1 MEATGNALQDNVYS
15 PRTHQQLDEVGVRM
29 IDMGTN
35 MSDIEV
41 RPQGDGIRVTDSDD
55 NAQVSCPLVDVI
67 PKIVKHG
74 SFPPRCDSLQNIE
87 IALLTVPLVVICES
101 VSRCLPTSWFS
112 KLCLHFKNW
121 IYSQASYRFVQFSHC

>member
-1 MEATGNALQDNVYS
+1 MSQNKGNNKCSYA
-15 PRTHQQLDEVGVRM
+15 
-29 IDMGTN
+29 GTK
-35 MSDIEV
+35 
-41 RPQGDGIRVTDSDD
+41 T
-55 NAQVSCPLVDVI
+55 
-67 PKIVKHG
+67 KIVKHG

-112 KLCLHFKNW
+112 RLCLHFKNW